1 MWHELVMH
9 GIGGRTVAEAQQ
21 NLSYTEFCRWL
32 VYRKQRGSLHP
43 GLRADR
49 AAGLLALMYASAHK
63 QKGGQD
69 YTLWD
74 FLPFE
79 EEPPIT
85 MERAMEA
92 WR

>member
-21 NLSYTEFCRWL
+21 RMSYTEFCRWL
-32 VYRKQRGSLHP
+32 TYRRQRGSLHP

-49 AAGLLALMYASAHK
+49 AAGLLALLYANAHR
-63 QKGGQD
+63 QKGAPALK
-69 YTLWD
+69 LWD
-74 FLPFE
+74 FLPHE

-85 MERAMEA
+85 LERAMEA

>member
-9 GIGGRTVAEAQQ
+9 GIGGRTVAEAQSRM
-21 NLSYTEFCRWL
+21 SYTEFCRWL
-32 VYRKQRGSLHP
+32 AYRRKRGSLHP

-49 AAGLLALMYASAHK
+49 GAAMLATLYANAHRK
-63 QKGGQD
+63 KSD
-69 YTLWD
+69 TPLSLYT

-85 MERAMEA
+85 LERAMEL
-92 WR
+92 WH